1 MGFAGL
7 FLQVGQEKVA
17 AVNHALETLGVGDTG
32 IVEQQVDPAVFGHH
46 IVSQGFHGGG
56 ITDIRHVLGDL

>member
-1 MGFAGL
+1 ML
-7 FLQVGQEKVA
+7 MPMMRSQSWR
-17 AVNHALETLGVGDTG
+17 DTG